1 MNLCAS
7 GRFEPYHAATQESD
21 LEAAVSCLQSKLSRG
36 VHGLKEVRP
45 PSSEPVSSEL
55 AAHDRH
61 VQAKEA
67 ERCRSDSDQLV
78 MSPSAAADAKSFT
91 KPPSVIDS
99 GQYLIGRDG

>member
-45 PSSEPVSSEL
+45 PRPLNLSAVSWLLTIVTSRQRKRRGVARTPISS
-55 AAHDRH
+55 
-61 VQAKEA
+61 
-67 ERCRSDSDQLV
+67 
-78 MSPSAAADAKSFT
+78 
-91 KPPSVIDS
+91 
-99 GQYLIGRDG
+99 